1 MKRPLGIL
9 VLTIAILLGLE
20 LALPARGQWPVGTS
34 AAFGLLGCAAI
45 VGVAKGL
52 CRLGL
57 QRPEATDE

>member
-20 LALPARGQWPVGTS
+20 LALPVRGHWPVGMS
-34 AAFGLLGCAAI
+34 AAFGLLGCVAI

-52 CRLGL
+52 RRLGL